1 MDKGLPLAHRAG
13 DRLWR
18 QRAQEMAAVKARV
31 EVSFRQG
38 VLDPEA
44 VAIGRALDSL
54 GFAGVSGVRRAKVIE
69 LELAAG
75 DRASAEAQLK
85 AMCERL
91 LANPVIETYR
101 IHLAE

>member
-1 MDKGLPLAHRAG
+1 M
-13 DRLWR
+13 
-18 QRAQEMAAVKARV
+18 KARV
-31 EVSFRQG
+31 EVSFRPG

-44 VAIGRALDSL
+44 QAIRRALGGM
-54 GFAGVSGVRRAKVIE
+54 GFEGVRDVRRSKVIE
-69 LELAAG
+69 VELAAS

-101 IHLAE
+101 ISLAE